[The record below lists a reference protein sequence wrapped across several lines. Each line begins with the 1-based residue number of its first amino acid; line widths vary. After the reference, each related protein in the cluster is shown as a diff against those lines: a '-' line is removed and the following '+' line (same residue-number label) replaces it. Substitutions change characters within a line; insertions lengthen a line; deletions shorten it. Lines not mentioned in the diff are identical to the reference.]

1 MKNLLFIS
9 LILILT
15 TSCRKSNVTSEEF
28 KLKTKPIEIERM
40 KLIFNELKDAKVFN
54 LKVGTK
60 ISQSIDPIQNQEE
73 QVAVILE
80 PLVIN
85 GKELQTELLSIIENS
100 NEWEQIPDAD
110 KQILLNLSNE
120 QLADLSITYSFS
132 GINGGAIHDCVG
144 VALGFAGLRSLMTGM
159 VTGPTVST
167 ALGILKWV
175 GKRYLSYI
183 GLAWM
188 IWDFM
193 DCVSHF

>member
-15 TSCRKSNVTSEEF
+15 ASCRKSNVTSEEF

-120 QLADLSITYSFS
+120 QLADLSITYSFG

>member
-15 TSCRKSNVTSEEF
+15 ISCRKSTVTSEEF
-28 KLKTKPIEIERM
+28 KLKTKPIELERM
-40 KLIFNELKDAKVFN
+40 KLILNELKEAKVFN
-54 LKVGTK
+54 FKVDTK
-60 ISQSIDPIQNQEE
+60 KSQSLNPTQNPDE
-73 QVAVILE
+73 QIAVIFE
-80 PLVIN
+80 PLLMN
-85 GKELQTELLSIIENS
+85 GRELQTELLSIVENS
-100 NEWEQIPDAD
+100 SEWEQIPDAD

-120 QLADLSITYSFS
+120 QLVDLSITYSL
-132 GINGGAIHDCVG
+132 GGAIHDCVG
-144 VALGFAGLRSLMTGM
+144 VALGFAGLRSLLTGM

-188 IWDFM
+188 VWDFM

>member
-15 TSCRKSNVTSEEF
+15 TSCRKSTVTSEEF
-28 KLKTKPIEIERM
+28 KLKTKPIELERM
-40 KLIFNELKDAKVFN
+40 KLILNELKDAKVFI
-54 LKVGTK
+54 LKVGTE
-60 ISQSIDPIQNQEE
+60 INQSIDPTQNQEE
-73 QVAVILE
+73 QVAAILE

-100 NEWEQIPDAD
+100 NEWEQLPDED
-110 KQILLNLSNE
+110 KQNLLNLSNE
-120 QLADLSITYSFS
+120 QLADLSIIFCY
-132 GINGGAIHDCVG
+132 GVNGGLIHDCVG
-144 VALGFAGLRSLMTGM
+144 VALGFAGLRGLLTGM